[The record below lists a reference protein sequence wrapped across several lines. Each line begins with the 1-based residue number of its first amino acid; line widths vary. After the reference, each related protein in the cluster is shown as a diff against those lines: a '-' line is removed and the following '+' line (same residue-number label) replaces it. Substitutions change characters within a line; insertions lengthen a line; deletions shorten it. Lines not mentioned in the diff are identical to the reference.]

1 MASKPV
7 FHYWQGLGTDE
18 EALIEILCSRS
29 NAEIQALRAAYE
41 RCQWGRSASV
51 RKPPDKTKT
60 LLEKTKNVFFSVF
73 KKSVE
78 KDIEGDTSGY
88 FRRLLLA
95 ELRVSPNYPHNS
107 NWQMNF
113 EETLLVSM
121 TFPWPFRDL
130 SQLHSLRH
138 KPSIS
143 EKNSSSKSLPP

>member
-1 MASKPV
+1 
-7 FHYWQGLGTDE
+7 
-18 EALIEILCSRS
+18 
-29 NAEIQALRAAYE
+29 
-41 RCQWGRSASV
+41 V

-121 TFPWPFRDL
+121 TFP
-130 SQLHSLRH
+130 
-138 KPSIS
+138 
-143 EKNSSSKSLPP
+143 